1 MEKPIFYSQLGE
13 DVFVFKYFVNKIVK
27 DGIFIELGALD
38 GVKYSNSKFF
48 EDQLRFTGILIEP
61 TRNYNKLIINRPNCK
76 NYNYAISNI
85 EGENI
90 FIGEDATAG
99 IIDNIPEFMLS
110 RYHKKSLTYKV
121 EGIPISKIISQSN
134 ISYIDI
140 YFIDVEGAEFIVLD
154 TTDWSIPI
162 YLIIIELHNLDI
174 EKDNKC
180 RELLVKNGFKFY
192 ASLCTNEIWVNE
204 NYKYKDRLYDNTITF
219 SKINSLNEIGKF
231 PYIEKNFEN
240 KIISVLNETFSP
252 S

>member
-13 DVFVFKYFVNKIVK
+13 DLFIYKNFINKIVK

-48 EDQLRFTGILIEP
+48 EDQLGFTGILIEP

-110 RYHKKSLTYKV
+110 RYHKKSLTYQV
-121 EGIPISKIISQSN
+121 EGIHISKIINQSN
-134 ISYIDI
+134 VNYIDI
-140 YFIDVEGAEFIVLD
+140 YFIDVEGAELIVLE
-154 TTDWSIPI
+154 TTDWNIPI
-162 YLIIIELHNLDI
+162 YLIIIELHNIDI

-219 SKINSLNEIGKF
+219 PKINSLSEIGFF
-231 PYIEKNFEN
+231 PYIEKNYEN
-240 KIISVLNETFSP
+240 QIKKALNETFLP
-252 S
+252 A